1 MGRRFWLWLVPVAA
15 GATLQTTIERSMAG
29 QTGVVLVAEAGSG
42 RLLAHHRLEAAAKR
56 LVSPG
61 STVKPFV
68 LMALLESGKAG
79 RLACEPRVRLA
90 GRRLDCT
97 HPALAAPL
105 EPASA
110 LAYSC
115 NSYFTRMAARLDP
128 AALAAALRRAG
139 LASRTGLAEAEAV
152 GTVRNAAGLEELQL
166 QALGEAAVEVTPLGL
181 LAAYRQL
188 ALRRAK
194 NDAWLAP
201 VFEGLEG
208 ATAYGSGQLARPPGL
223 TVAGKTGTSASR
235 DRGWTHAWFAGYAP
249 AAAPEIVVV
258 VFLEQGR
265 GGADAAPVAG
275 AIFQEWAKS
284 RTARRDRREVTV
296 RLHWLT
302 PSPEARVIRLPL
314 EEYVAAVLAGES
326 SGFASEEALK
336 AMAVAA
342 RTYAVRHLGRH
353 RAEGFDFCDTT
364 HCQDLR
370 LAALTDR
377 LRAAAEATEGE
388 LLWHQGSPALTY
400 YHRHCAGTTEAAHR
414 LWPGSRTPYLI
425 QQSDTFCTGSGRD
438 EWRSRAGSEEL
449 RQALRLAGIKTA
461 AGPLT
466 VEVIRR
472 TPSGR
477 AEQLSVGGARVS
489 AAAFHLAVGRAL
501 GWDVVRSNLY
511 EVTESAGG
519 LAFRGYGSGHGVGL
533 CQTGAARRGEQGHSY
548 RQILAFYFPGT
559 ALGVGAQGFAWTRMG
574 GARVEVWSTRPQ
586 QDQSLVALADRLA
599 GEAER
604 RAGFAIGFRPRLRV
618 YPSVAA
624 YRDATGEPG
633 WVAASTSGQTVR
645 LQPLRLLRSR
655 GRLEATLLHE
665 MLHLAVDNRAHPKV
679 PLWFREGMVL
689 HLANPAERP
698 ASPVRASAEPTSEAE
713 MRQSYRSAQARV
725 RALVD
730 RHGRDAVMG
739 WLERGLPGFA
749 ASEAPDQRRQ

>member
-1 MGRRFWLWLVPVAA
+1 
-15 GATLQTTIERSMAG
+15 MAG
-29 QTGVVLVAEAGSG
+29 RAGVVLVAEASSG
-42 RLLAHHRLEAAAKR
+42 RLLAHHGLEAAAKR

-68 LMALLESGKAG
+68 LTALLESGRAG
-79 RLACEPRVRLA
+79 RLACEARVRLA

-97 HPALAAPL
+97 HPAPAAPL

-115 NSYFTRMAARLDP
+115 NSYFVRMAVRLDP
-128 AALAAALRRAG
+128 AGLAAALRRAG

-152 GTVRNAAGLEELQL
+152 GTVRNAASLEELQL

-194 NDAWLAP
+194 NDARLAP

-275 AIFQEWAKS
+275 AIFAEWGES

-302 PSPEARVIRLPL
+302 PSPDAKVVCLPL

-326 SGFASEEALK
+326 SVFASEEAQK

-377 LRAAAEATEGE
+377 LRAATEATEGE
-388 LLWHQGSPALTY
+388 LLWYEGSPALTY

-414 LWPGSRTPYLI
+414 VWPGIRAPYLV

-438 EWRSRAGSEEL
+438 EWHSRAGREEL
-449 RQALRLAGIKTA
+449 RQALRLAGIKLA

-477 AEQLSVGGARVS
+477 AEELRVSGARVS

-511 EVTESAGG
+511 EVTESSGG
-519 LAFRGYGSGHGVGL
+519 PAFRGYGSGHGVGL
-533 CQTGAARRGEQGHSY
+533 CQAGAARRGEQGHNY
-548 RQILAFYFPGT
+548 RQILAFYYPGT
-559 ALGVGAQGFAWTRMG
+559 ALGVGARGFAWTRMG
-574 GARVEVWSTRPQ
+574 GERVEVWSTRPQ
-586 QDQSLVALADRLA
+586 EDRSLVALADRLTS
-599 GEAER
+599 EAER

-633 WVAASTSGQTVR
+633 WIAASTSGQTVR
-645 LQPLRLLRSR
+645 LQPLRVLRSR
-655 GRLEATLLHE
+655 GPLEATLLHE
-665 MLHLAVDNRAHPKV
+665 MLHLAVDSRAHPNT
-679 PLWFREGMVL
+679 PPWFREGLVL
-689 HLANPAERP
+689 YLANPAERA
-698 ASPVRASAEPTSEAE
+698 ASPVRAPDRALAQPASEAE
-713 MRQSYRSAQARV
+713 MRQAYRSAQARV

-730 RHGRDAVMG
+730 RHGRDAAMV

-749 ASEAPDQRRQ
+749 ASQPPDQRRQ